1 MPLFFFHIEGEVRL
15 PDEEGS
21 VLLDVL
27 AARGAALVGAREIA
41 AENLKQGKGVSLDD
55 RIEIEDESG
64 QNVAVVTFREAL
76 GLHRQ
81 TEW

>member
-1 MPLFFFHIEGEVRL
+1 MPLFFFHIEGEVRF

-21 VLLDVL
+21 VLSDVW
-27 AARGAALVGAREIA
+27 AARRAALVGAREIA
-41 AENLKQGKGVSLDD
+41 AEDLKQGKGLSLDD

-64 QNVAVVTFREAL
+64 QIVAVVTFREAL